1 MNIDTY
7 LISLESRKDR
17 RDESLIN
24 LEEIGVNK
32 KFINIINALYT
43 PSNGAIGCAKTHAF
57 ALSSFLFYSDSDYCL
72 IVEDDFAPVDI
83 EKFKTGIKNVLTSDL
98 DWDVVMLASNM
109 AVPLEASTVSGLFKV
124 INAQTASAYLVS
136 RKFAPV
142 LTRLFYESGNNN
154 SQYLKILDRKTCNHF
169 FAIDMIWKNLQL
181 SNNFFAFLPQI
192 SVQRPSFSDIE
203 KKLVNY
209 GV

>member
-17 RDESLIN
+17 RDESLFN
-24 LEEIGVNK
+24 LEEIGINK

-57 ALSSFLFYSDSDYCL
+57 ALSNFLFYSDSDYCL
-72 IVEDDFAPVDI
+72 ILEDDFAPLDI
-83 EKFKTGIKNVLTSDL
+83 EKFKSGLKNVLTSDL

-109 AVPLEASTVSGLFKV
+109 AVPLEASTVPGLFKV

-154 SQYLKILDRKTCNHF
+154 SQYLKTLDRKTCNHF

-181 SNNFFAFLPQI
+181 TNKFFAFLPQI